1 MKKVIKNVAKNTGGV
16 CLIIIGCML
25 IFTPGPGLLTILA
38 GLYITSFPGKP
49 FLVAKLKKT
58 KFYNR
63 YVINIESKIKSKFKR
78 KNKYFITFLHTRR
91 VHNLLVCRKVM
102 KYLYAQATLILLI
115 KTWARLVWASLVSQ
129 GMTFWLIK

>member
-1 MKKVIKNVAKNTGGV
+1 MKKVVKNVAKNTGGV
-16 CLIIIGCML
+16 CLIIIGFML

-49 FLVAKLKKT
+49 ALVAKLKKT

-78 KNKYFITFLHTRR
+78 KNK
-91 VHNLLVCRKVM
+91 
-102 KYLYAQATLILLI
+102 
-115 KTWARLVWASLVSQ
+115 
-129 GMTFWLIK
+129 

>member
-1 MKKVIKNVAKNTGGV
+1 MKKVVKNVARNTGGV
-16 CLIIIGCML
+16 CLIIIGFML

-49 FLVAKLKKT
+49 ALVARLKKT

-78 KNKYFITFLHTRR
+78 KNK
-91 VHNLLVCRKVM
+91 
-102 KYLYAQATLILLI
+102 
-115 KTWARLVWASLVSQ
+115 
-129 GMTFWLIK
+129 

>member
-16 CLIIIGCML
+16 CLIIIGFML

-49 FLVAKLKKT
+49 ALVAKLKKT

-63 YVINIESKIKSKFKR
+63 YVINIESKVKSKFKR
-78 KNKYFITFLHTRR
+78 KNK
-91 VHNLLVCRKVM
+91 
-102 KYLYAQATLILLI
+102 
-115 KTWARLVWASLVSQ
+115 
-129 GMTFWLIK
+129 

>member
-1 MKKVIKNVAKNTGGV
+1 MRMKKLVKTVAKNTGGV

-63 YVINIESKIKSKFKR
+63 YVINIESKLRSKFKR
-78 KNKYFITFLHTRR
+78 KNK
-91 VHNLLVCRKVM
+91 
-102 KYLYAQATLILLI
+102 
-115 KTWARLVWASLVSQ
+115 
-129 GMTFWLIK
+129 

>member
-16 CLIIIGCML
+16 CLIIIGFML

-49 FLVAKLKKT
+49 ALVARLKKT

-78 KNKYFITFLHTRR
+78 KNK
-91 VHNLLVCRKVM
+91 
-102 KYLYAQATLILLI
+102 
-115 KTWARLVWASLVSQ
+115 
-129 GMTFWLIK
+129 

>member
-1 MKKVIKNVAKNTGGV
+1 MKKVVKNVARNTGGV
-16 CLIIIGCML
+16 CLIIIGFML

-49 FLVAKLKKT
+49 ALVAKLKKT

-78 KNKYFITFLHTRR
+78 KNK
-91 VHNLLVCRKVM
+91 
-102 KYLYAQATLILLI
+102 
-115 KTWARLVWASLVSQ
+115 
-129 GMTFWLIK
+129 

>member
-16 CLIIIGCML
+16 CLIIIGFML

-49 FLVAKLKKT
+49 ALVAKLKKT

-63 YVINIESKIKSKFKR
+63 YIINIESKIKSKFKR
-78 KNKYFITFLHTRR
+78 KNK
-91 VHNLLVCRKVM
+91 
-102 KYLYAQATLILLI
+102 
-115 KTWARLVWASLVSQ
+115 
-129 GMTFWLIK
+129 

>member
-16 CLIIIGCML
+16 CLIIIGFML

-49 FLVAKLKKT
+49 ALVAKLKKT

-78 KNKYFITFLHTRR
+78 KNK
-91 VHNLLVCRKVM
+91 
-102 KYLYAQATLILLI
+102 
-115 KTWARLVWASLVSQ
+115 
-129 GMTFWLIK
+129 

>member
-1 MKKVIKNVAKNTGGV
+1 MKKVVKNIAKNTGGV

-49 FLVAKLKKT
+49 ALVAKLKKT

-78 KNKYFITFLHTRR
+78 KNK
-91 VHNLLVCRKVM
+91 
-102 KYLYAQATLILLI
+102 
-115 KTWARLVWASLVSQ
+115 
-129 GMTFWLIK
+129 